1 MHHTARGGL
10 PGLLADPVTLRFT
23 RLPRGPLDDTG
34 PVMVWAG
41 GAALAINMSTRIDGP
56 GRHVRPGDMAAW
68 DPASGIWRTLPS
80 APRPPQDDATPVWT
94 GRELLAIAAD
104 GTLLSFAP

>member
-1 MHHTARGGL
+1 LHPFGGL
-10 PGLLADPVTLRFT
+10 PGLPADPGTLRIT

-34 PVMVWAG
+34 PVMAWTGA
-41 GAALAINMSTRIDGP
+41 AALAINMSTEISRP

-68 DPASGIWRTLPS
+68 DPASGAWRRLPGT
-80 APRPPQDDATPVWT
+80 PRPLQDDATPVWT
-94 GRELLAIAAD
+94 GHELLAIATD